1 MRGISSSKSAIPK
14 ASVLPQLIPWILISP
29 ALAIVILVFG
39 RTMFSVIRMSFN
51 DWVPPKFY
59 IDGFVATHYAHLV
72 TDPVIREAVWNT
84 FVLSVV
90 ASVASVVLA
99 YVLALIVWL
108 KPAKWRL
115 AIIGMMLCPLL
126 ISEISIIFGWWLF
139 LPRNGLLSYALVSTG
154 LLHEKISLLYT
165 EGAAFIGLI
174 YVILPFSFF
183 ILLSVMDRQDKQLL
197 EASSDLGASPLIT
210 FREVLLPLTWRG
222 IVLALSQ
229 AFIWAMGIY
238 ATPSALGPDT
248 LWTVGQLI
256 QEQMIGRSNW
266 PMASAMAV
274 AMVFAVLLLM
284 IGARLLGGKEPGRG

>member
-1 MRGISSSKSAIPK
+1 VKGISSAESSIPRT
-14 ASVLPQLIPWILISP
+14 SVLPNLVPWILISP
-29 ALAIVILVFG
+29 ALAIVLLVFG
-39 RTMFSVIRMSFN
+39 RTIFSIIRMSFN
-51 DWVPPKFY
+51 DWIPPKFY
-59 IDGFVATHYAHLV
+59 VDGFVATHYAHLV

-84 FVLSVV
+84 LVLSVG
-90 ASVASVVLA
+90 ASAASVVLA
-99 YVLALIVWL
+99 YVVALIVWL

-115 AIIGMMLCPLL
+115 AIVGMMLCPLL
-126 ISEISIIFGWWLF
+126 ISEVSIIFGWWLF

-183 ILLSVMDRQDKQLL
+183 ILLSVMDRQEKQLL

-210 FREVLLPLTWRG
+210 FHEVLLPLTWRG

-274 AMVFAVLLLM
+274 AMVIAVLLLM
-284 IGARLLGGKEPGRG
+284 TGARLLGGKEPGLG

>member
-1 MRGISSSKSAIPK
+1 MRGISSVESSTPG
-14 ASVLPQLIPWILISP
+14 ASVVPNLVPWVLISP
-29 ALAIVILVFG
+29 ALAIVCLIFG
-39 RTMFSVIRMSFN
+39 RTMFSITRMSFN
-51 DWVPPKFY
+51 DWIPPKLY
-59 IDGFVATHYAHLV
+59 IDGFVAKHYVHV
-72 TDPVIREAVWNT
+72 FSDPIIREAVWNT
-84 FVLSVV
+84 LVLSVGASA
-90 ASVASVVLA
+90 ASVFLG

-108 KPAKWRL
+108 RPAKWRL
-115 AIIGMMLCPLL
+115 AIVGMMLCPLL

-165 EGAAFIGLI
+165 EGAAFLGLI

-183 ILLSVMDRQDKQLL
+183 ILLSVMDRQEKQLL
-197 EASSDLGASPLIT
+197 DASSDLGASSLIT
-210 FREVLLPLTWRG
+210 FWEVLLPLTWRG

-256 QEQMIGRSNW
+256 QEQMISRSNW
-266 PMASAMAV
+266 PMSSAMAV
-274 AMVFAVLLLM
+274 AMVIAVLLLM
-284 IGARLLGGKEPGRG
+284 TGARLLGGKEPDRG